1 MQVYKGIEELPSFS
15 NSVITIGTFDG
26 VHQGH
31 RKLIK
36 TLVDE
41 AGKVNGESV
50 IITFDPHP
58 RKIINPAEPL
68 QLINTLKE
76 KIELLSTTGVDHLV
90 VVPFTK
96 KFSELP
102 AEEYISHF
110 LVAKFHPHTIIIG
123 YDHHF
128 GRNRQG
134 NIAFLQE
141 RGSHYGYELLQISKH
156 TVDEI
161 AISSTRIRDAILS
174 SDIETAN
181 KLLGYEY
188 FFEGVVINGS
198 KLGRELGFPTAN
210 IEYTNPYKIRLGDG
224 VYAVYVTID
233 TVQKKGM
240 LSIGNRPTLKDS
252 AMQVEVNIFDFDE
265 NIYGKEL
272 KISVKKFL
280 RPQEKYAD
288 LEELTKQLYLD
299 KENSLQAL

>member
-1 MQVYKGIEELPSFS
+1 MQVYKGIEELPPFS

-280 RPQEKYAD
+280 RPQEKYVN

-299 KENSLQAL
+299 KENSLEAL

>member
-1 MQVYKGIEELPSFS
+1 MQVYKGIEELPPFS

>member
-1 MQVYKGIEELPSFS
+1 MQVYKGIEELPPFS

-252 AMQVEVNIFDFDE
+252 AQQVEVNIFDFDE

-280 RPQEKYAD
+280 RPQEKYVN

-299 KENSLQAL
+299 KENSLEAL

>member
-141 RGSHYGYELLQISKH
+141 RASHYGYELLQISKH

-210 IEYTNPYKIRLGDG
+210 IEYTYPYKIRLGDG

>member
-1 MQVYKGIEELPSFS
+1 MQVYKGIEELPPFS

-134 NIAFLQE
+134 NITFLQE

-299 KENSLQAL
+299 KENSLEAL